1 MTELKPFLVRLRPD
15 VRTLLEQT
23 AQQRNK
29 PIAVIINDELRS
41 SLSKHGDLYK
51 SFQRGRTDKLIGGE
65 VIPRIKV
72 VMRMLREVSI

>member
-41 SLSKHGDLYK
+41 SLSKHGDL
-51 SFQRGRTDKLIGGE
+51 SQRLNK
-65 VIPRIKV
+65 
-72 VMRMLREVSI
+72 MLA